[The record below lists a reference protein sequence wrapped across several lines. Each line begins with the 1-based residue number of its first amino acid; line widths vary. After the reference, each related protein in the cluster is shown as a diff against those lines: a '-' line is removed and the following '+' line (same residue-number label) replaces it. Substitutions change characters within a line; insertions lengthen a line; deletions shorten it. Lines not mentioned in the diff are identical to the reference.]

1 MNTLPMIWSAAMA
14 VAVAALCGI
23 RLLFALRERRRGNIA
38 VLRKTYRRIAV
49 SLFASA
55 GSPTPRFPAIETPG
69 ARMLL
74 AETLAEAAVHAS
86 GFDCEALRR
95 VAERYDLEHYLLRRI
110 RLSGGYR
117 RARLLNLLSCLPL
130 HPETALRTAR
140 YARSRNPYV
149 RFQTLLVRLAAD
161 PAHAEESLAA
171 YPTAFSACQVAE
183 LMALLRRGMLQVAY
197 RPLVTSDVRN
207 LRTLGLAIV
216 RQFGLETAEEELLRI
231 AANDPAH
238 TLGREAVYA
247 LCAMQR
253 PLDRSEVVRCIRSM
267 NRAGRKALLRFMAAE
282 GYAAGA
288 LRQLFDP
295 REQPYYESLVQ
306 SYKCTLACL

>member
-1 MNTLPMIWSAAMA
+1 
-14 VAVAALCGI
+14 
-23 RLLFALRERRRGNIA
+23 
-38 VLRKTYRRIAV
+38 
-49 SLFASA
+49 
-55 GSPTPRFPAIETPG
+55 
-69 ARMLL
+69 MLL

-117 RARLLNLLSCLPL
+117 RARLLNLLSRLPL

-149 RFQTLLVRLAAD
+149 RFQTLLVRLATD

-231 AANDPAH
+231 AANDPTH